1 MKIVVV
7 NPERATERR
16 RRMKARL
23 ESLGVDY
30 ELHRAV
36 DWRDLTLEQEH
47 VKAGRKDGLNF
58 HHGSIAACLSQRAV
72 LADMVERGPAVMAM
86 LEDDIELEPEFPA
99 VLEALESVDAP
110 PFGIVFLH
118 RGPSR
123 RFVPHVGLRTGHEL
137 GWRRFSH
144 FGAQGVVITR
154 EAARRV
160 LEREPLVRPGFDRT
174 LARYWHHGALTY
186 CLSPPVVRNTEE
198 DGSYVSLIHASPRFT
213 GHGPGRKLRRL
224 WYDAREGARKR
235 LAFARLVIAAHGV
248 VRGGRETLNL

>member
-7 NPERATERR
+7 NPESATERR
-16 RRMKARL
+16 QRMKARL

-36 DWRDLTLEQEH
+36 HWRDLTLEQEH

-99 VLEALESVDAP
+99 VLEALEGVDAP

-123 RFVPHVGLRTGHEL
+123 RFVPHATPRGAGRTPN
-137 GWRRFSH
+137 
-144 FGAQGVVITR
+144 AYKV
-154 EAARRV
+154 
-160 LEREPLVRPGFDRT
+160 LVRCLAQAGVPYPDPGP
-174 LARYWHHGALTY
+174 LT
-186 CLSPPVVRNTEE
+186 
-198 DGSYVSLIHASPRFT
+198 
-213 GHGPGRKLRRL
+213 
-224 WYDAREGARKR
+224 
-235 LAFARLVIAAHGV
+235 
-248 VRGGRETLNL
+248 